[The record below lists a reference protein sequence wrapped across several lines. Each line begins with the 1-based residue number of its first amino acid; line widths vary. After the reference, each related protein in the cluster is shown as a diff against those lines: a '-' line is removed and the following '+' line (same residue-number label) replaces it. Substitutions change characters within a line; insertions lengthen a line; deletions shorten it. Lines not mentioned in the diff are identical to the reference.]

1 MVDEGERRRK
11 RFNESEK
18 SGREC
23 MEKNKNKKNKCKKKS
38 REIDNKKMIM
48 AV

>member
-18 SGREC
+18 RGREC
-23 MEKNKNKKNKCKKKS
+23 MEKKIKIKK
-38 REIDNKKMIM
+38 EM
-48 AV
+48 